1 MPTKTNNKNTAST
14 RKQIYA
20 KNRPFISRVT
30 VDGVI
35 LGGLGL
41 VMAIAAIVCF
51 QSFYTFQEMTPNDFS
66 VESVKDEEAESI
78 MGNASETEKL
88 LYREIKNT
96 RDAIATNSS
105 YQNVVDMSNLLFL
118 LTIIFGSLSLTIF
131 IADFVYI
138 NHSSIRLAQKMWDF

>member
-1 MPTKTNNKNTAST
+1 MPTKTNSKNTAST

-66 VESVKDEEAESI
+66 VETVKDEEAESI
-78 MGNASETEKL
+78 MANASETEKL
-88 LYREIKNT
+88 LYREIKST

-138 NHSSIRLAQKMWDF
+138 NHSSIRLAQKM

>member
-1 MPTKTNNKNTAST
+1 MPTKTNSKNTAST

-66 VESVKDEEAESI
+66 VETVKDEEAESI
-78 MGNASETEKL
+78 MANASETEKL
-88 LYREIKNT
+88 LYREIKST

-138 NHSSIRLAQKMWDF
+138 NHSSIRLAQTM

>member
-1 MPTKTNNKNTAST
+1 MPTKTNSKNTAST

-20 KNRPFISRVT
+20 KNRPFISRVA

-66 VESVKDEEAESI
+66 VETVKDEEAESI
-78 MGNASETEKL
+78 MANASETEKL
-88 LYREIKNT
+88 LYRESRST
-96 RDAIATNSS
+96 RDAIAANSS

-138 NHSSIRLAQKMWDF
+138 NHSSIRLAQKM

>member
-1 MPTKTNNKNTAST
+1 MPTKTNSKNTVSA

-66 VESVKDEEAESI
+66 VETVKDEEAESI
-78 MGNASETEKL
+78 MANASETEKL
-88 LYREIKNT
+88 LYREIKST
-96 RDAIATNSS
+96 RDAIAANSS

-138 NHSSIRLAQKMWDF
+138 NHSSIRLAQKM

>member
-1 MPTKTNNKNTAST
+1 MPTKTNSKNTAST

-66 VESVKDEEAESI
+66 VETVKDEEAESI
-78 MGNASETEKL
+78 MANASETEKL

-138 NHSSIRLAQKMWDF
+138 NHSSIRLAQKM

>member
-66 VESVKDEEAESI
+66 VKTVKDEEAESI
-78 MGNASETEKL
+78 MANASETEKL
-88 LYREIKNT
+88 LYREIRST
-96 RDAIATNSS
+96 RDAIAANSS

-138 NHSSIRLAQKMWDF
+138 NHSSIRLAQKM

>member
-1 MPTKTNNKNTAST
+1 MPTKTNSKNTAST

-66 VESVKDEEAESI
+66 VETVKDEEAESI
-78 MGNASETEKL
+78 MANASETEKL
-88 LYREIKNT
+88 LYREIKST
-96 RDAIATNSS
+96 RDAIAVNSS

-138 NHSSIRLAQKMWDF
+138 NHSSIRLAQKM

>member
-1 MPTKTNNKNTAST
+1 MPTKTNSKNTAST

-51 QSFYTFQEMTPNDFS
+51 QSFHTFQEMTPNDFS
-66 VESVKDEEAESI
+66 VETVKDEEAESI
-78 MGNASETEKL
+78 MANASETEKL
-88 LYREIKNT
+88 LYREIKST
-96 RDAIATNSS
+96 RDAIAANSS

-138 NHSSIRLAQKMWDF
+138 NHSSIRLAQKM

>member
-1 MPTKTNNKNTAST
+1 MSTKTNNKNTAST

-66 VESVKDEEAESI
+66 VETVKDEEAESI
-78 MGNASETEKL
+78 MANASETEKL
-88 LYREIKNT
+88 LYREIRST
-96 RDAIATNSS
+96 RDAIAANSS

-138 NHSSIRLAQKMWDF
+138 NHSSIRLAQKM

>member
-1 MPTKTNNKNTAST
+1 MPTKTNSKNTAST

-78 MGNASETEKL
+78 MANASETEKL

-138 NHSSIRLAQKMWDF
+138 NHSSIRLAQKM

>member
-1 MPTKTNNKNTAST
+1 MPTKTNSKNTAST

-66 VESVKDEEAESI
+66 VETVKDEEAESI
-78 MGNASETEKL
+78 MANASETEKL
-88 LYREIKNT
+88 LYREIKST

-105 YQNVVDMSNLLFL
+105 YQNVIDMSNLLFL

-138 NHSSIRLAQKMWDF
+138 NHSSIRLAQKM

>member
-1 MPTKTNNKNTAST
+1 MPTKTNSKNTAST

-66 VESVKDEEAESI
+66 VETVKDEEAESI
-78 MGNASETEKL
+78 MANASETEKL
-88 LYREIKNT
+88 LYREIRST
-96 RDAIATNSS
+96 RDAIAANSS

-138 NHSSIRLAQKMWDF
+138 NHSSIRLAQKM

>member
-1 MPTKTNNKNTAST
+1 MPTKTNSKNTAST

-30 VDGVI
+30 VDGAI

-66 VESVKDEEAESI
+66 VETVKDEEAESI
-78 MGNASETEKL
+78 MANASETEKL
-88 LYREIKNT
+88 LYREIKST

-138 NHSSIRLAQKMWDF
+138 NHSSIRLAQKM

>member
-1 MPTKTNNKNTAST
+1 MPTKTNNKNAASI

-51 QSFYTFQEMTPNDFS
+51 QGFYTFQEMTPNDFS
-66 VESVKDEEAESI
+66 VDTVKDEEAESI
-78 MGNASETEKL
+78 MANASEAEKL

-96 RDAIATNSS
+96 RDVVSTNSS
-105 YQNVVDMSNLLFL
+105 YQNVADMGNLLFL
-118 LTIIFGSLSLTIF
+118 LTILFGSLSLTIF

-138 NHSSIRLAQKMWDF
+138 NHSSIRLAQKM

>member
-66 VESVKDEEAESI
+66 VETVKDEEAESI
-78 MGNASETEKL
+78 MANASEAEKL
-88 LYREIKNT
+88 LYREIKST
-96 RDAIATNSS
+96 RDAIAANSS

-138 NHSSIRLAQKMWDF
+138 NHSSIRLAQKM

>member
-1 MPTKTNNKNTAST
+1 MPTKTNSKNTAST
-14 RKQIYA
+14 RKLIYA

-66 VESVKDEEAESI
+66 VETVKDEEAESI
-78 MGNASETEKL
+78 MANASETEKL
-88 LYREIKNT
+88 LYREIKST

-105 YQNVVDMSNLLFL
+105 YQNVIDMSNLLFL

-138 NHSSIRLAQKMWDF
+138 NHSSIRLAQKM

>member
-1 MPTKTNNKNTAST
+1 MPTKTNSKNTASA

-51 QSFYTFQEMTPNDFS
+51 KSFYTFQEMTPNDFS
-66 VESVKDEEAESI
+66 VETVKDEEAESI
-78 MGNASETEKL
+78 MANASETEKL
-88 LYREIKNT
+88 LYREIKST
-96 RDAIATNSS
+96 RDAIAANSS

-138 NHSSIRLAQKMWDF
+138 NHSSIRLAQKM

>member
-1 MPTKTNNKNTAST
+1 MPTKTNSKNTASA

-66 VESVKDEEAESI
+66 VETVKDEEAESI
-78 MGNASETEKL
+78 MANASETEKL
-88 LYREIKNT
+88 LYREIKST

-138 NHSSIRLAQKMWDF
+138 NHSSIRLAQKM

>member
-51 QSFYTFQEMTPNDFS
+51 RSFYTFQEMTPNDFS
-66 VESVKDEEAESI
+66 VETVKDEEAESI
-78 MGNASETEKL
+78 MANASETEKL
-88 LYREIKNT
+88 LYREIKST
-96 RDAIATNSS
+96 RDAIAANSS

-138 NHSSIRLAQKMWDF
+138 NHSSIRLAQKM

>member
-1 MPTKTNNKNTAST
+1 MPTKTNSKNTASA

-66 VESVKDEEAESI
+66 VETVKDEEAESI
-78 MGNASETEKL
+78 MANASETEKL
-88 LYREIKNT
+88 LYREIKST
-96 RDAIATNSS
+96 RDAIAANSS

-138 NHSSIRLAQKMWDF
+138 NHSSIRLAQKM

>member
-1 MPTKTNNKNTAST
+1 MPTKTNSKNTASA

-78 MGNASETEKL
+78 MANASETEKL

-138 NHSSIRLAQKMWDF
+138 NHSSIRLAQKM